1 MKTSEQIDEL
11 AAALSAAQSEME
23 HATKDRINPA
33 FKSRYADLASIVDAC
48 RAPLT
53 KHGLCFVQAPSVDG
67 NTVSVETRLMHKS
80 GQWVSTTISCSVP
93 DGKATTIGSAVTYLR
108 RYSLAAMTSIA
119 PDDDDGQA
127 ASKPPAVPQQGMSV
141 PQAVALV
148 ASKHPAQAEKAEAI
162 AASDLPTG
170 EKIQALRELYKAPG
184 V

>member
-53 KHGLCFVQAPSVDG
+53 KHGLCFVQAPSVDNG
-67 NTVSVETRLMHKS
+67 TVSVETRLMHKS

-108 RYSLAAMTSIA
+108 RYSLAPMTSIA
-119 PDDDDGQA
+119 PDDDDG
-127 ASKPPAVPQQGMSV
+127 
-141 PQAVALV
+141 
-148 ASKHPAQAEKAEAI
+148 
-162 AASDLPTG
+162 
-170 EKIQALRELYKAPG
+170 
-184 V
+184 